1 MEFAA
6 PSDAPRGG
14 RFQGRTVLVTGA
26 TGGLG
31 AEICHRIAGEG
42 GRLVVTDLDPAACD
56 ELAAALP
63 GAGHQP
69 LPLDVASEDS
79 WVAALD
85 RVDGPL
91 HALVNNAA
99 LGSLATV
106 ESETVVHWDRIIAV
120 DQTGTFL
127 GMKHGGARI
136 EASGGG
142 SVVNLCSILGTV
154 GGFGNSFAYHAA
166 KGAVRTMTK
175 NAALHWATRGVRVNS
190 LHPGFIGTPQLLE
203 RFEGSERHRSMLEGT
218 PMGRLGTPHEIAAV
232 VAFLASDDAGFMTG
246 SEVYADGGWTA
257 R

>member
-1 MEFAA
+1 MSALEQVRSA
-6 PSDAPRGG
+6 GG
-14 RFQGRTVLVTGA
+14 A
-26 TGGLG
+26 
-31 AEICHRIAGEG
+31 
-42 GRLVVTDLDPAACD
+42 
-56 ELAAALP
+56 
-63 GAGHQP
+63 
-69 LPLDVASEDS
+69 
-79 WVAALD
+79 
-85 RVDGPL
+85 L

-106 ESETVVHWDRIIAV
+106 ESETVEHYERIIAV

-127 GMKHGGARI
+127 GMKHGGALI

-142 SVVNLCSILGTV
+142 SIVNLCSILGTV

-203 RFEGSERHRSMLEGT
+203 RFEGSERHQSMLAGT
-218 PMGRLGTPHEIAAV
+218 PMGRLGTPGEIAAV
-232 VAFLASDDAGFMTG
+232 VAFLASDDAAYMTG
-246 SEVYADGGWTA
+246 SEIYADGGWTA